1 MSVLLP
7 VWLLWMACTPRFPD
21 DDLVTGLEVVTVV
34 ADPPTVTA
42 LELYEVTAWVA
53 DARERGAVVLIWP
66 CTPVTLG
73 DRVRCAEGVDING
86 RGLPVSYWTAHTT
99 VVEHQA
105 TVKLVSP
112 FLPFLAFAE
121 EVPPNVYQEGLP
133 MPLNVLACD
142 PGVCSVF
149 EWLRADPE
157 PGSEAYARLGRTLA
171 DPELIA
177 RQAPIGQMSLAVK
190 MVKVVDPAADRPE
203 NPTLDAVGRGGLPE
217 MAAFEWVWRIERG
230 GLVSANEAPTGDT
243 GDYRYGYDPEPQP
256 TVGQVASR
264 VPDWSVRVGYT
275 AGRILEQ
282 TFDGQELRI
291 LWQGDHDRA
300 GVMVVGL
307 ADGLGGTAGGAVELP
322 QRVTEDTE

>member
-1 MSVLLP
+1 MFRVCTLERRRGVLANWDSLTKGLRECGDGALP
-7 VWLLWMACTPRFPD
+7 MTMALAWPRVLGIWLSELAALDPKGRKLMGSMVGARVILLD
-21 DDLVTGLEVVTVV
+21 DPQD
-34 ADPPTVTA
+34 
-42 LELYEVTAWVA
+42 
-53 DARERGAVVLIWP
+53 RE
-66 CTPVTLG
+66 
-73 DRVRCAEGVDING
+73 
-86 RGLPVSYWTAHTT
+86 
-99 VVEHQA
+99 
-105 TVKLVSP
+105 
-112 FLPFLAFAE
+112 PFLAFAE

-282 TFDGQELRI
+282 TFDGQELFFAQRQ
-291 LWQGDHDRA
+291 L
-300 GVMVVGL
+300 
-307 ADGLGGTAGGAVELP
+307 LGGPAPVRRFLP
-322 QRVTEDTE
+322 DLIDQVLRREINPGKVFDLHIPLEDVAEGYRAMDERRAIKTLLRV